1 MEYDKTHKDR
11 DDDDKKVKDRDD
23 YEKKLGDSDG
33 EEDRKRRMLMTV
45 TLEAGTTM
53 VALEARVMM
62 KTGNASSS
70 KGFKLS
76 QTHQSQITMEHR
88 WWGYERQST
97 NLDLEATR
105 LQTHEVGN
113 NEARTLRR
121 WEWHKRMKTKIK
133 IKETRWC
140 ETRILDWYVNDWCW
154 IPWKGARR
162 LQAFIHVCG
171 LYM

>member
-1 MEYDKTHKDR
+1 MDECGRKRRERDKDDQKNIGRDENGTKHREKDENDKKCTARYVEYDKTHKDR

-88 WWGYERQST
+88 
-97 NLDLEATR
+97 
-105 LQTHEVGN
+105 
-113 NEARTLRR
+113 
-121 WEWHKRMKTKIK
+121 
-133 IKETRWC
+133 
-140 ETRILDWYVNDWCW
+140 
-154 IPWKGARR
+154 
-162 LQAFIHVCG
+162 
-171 LYM
+171 